1 MVKKIINNSD
11 EIVTEMIEG
20 FVEAFPQWYEK
31 HPSVNGIISKQR
43 KQDRVAL
50 VIGGGT
56 GHEPM
61 FAGFVGNG
69 LADAAVCG
77 NVFTAPDP
85 ETIHHLA
92 KSVDQGKGVLFVYGS
107 YPGDKM
113 NFDIGEELLRK
124 SGVNTKHV
132 CVYDDVIS
140 APSDKIEERRGIAG
154 DVYVIKVAGAA
165 CSAGLSL
172 EEAARVTM
180 KANNNVRSIG
190 IATGLLH
197 PYNQPFQTIE
207 RTENNIEYGVGLHG
221 ERGVLSTP
229 MQPADRLVDMM
240 YEQIMNEDVVHAGD
254 EVCVLV
260 NSLGATSITELA
272 IVFRRIKQLLDN
284 EGIHIYDVDMNNYCT
299 SQQMEGFS
307 ITLFKLDDE
316 LKKYYDMP
324 CYSPYYS
331 RNCMQPDD
339 GIPLKIDS
347 IENGRTIKAETK
359 KQKKPYTPAVR
370 NGRIETLD
378 ILTARDM
385 MIHVANR
392 LISAKEYLSEL
403 DSVIGDGDHGICMA
417 SGMQKVKLRLME
429 MTESEPVYQVF
440 EMTGKTMLISTGG
453 ASGVLFGNMFLAMAE
468 DLKGKE
474 EISAKDLATMERK
487 ALAKVQEKGRA
498 HKGDKTMVDALYPAV
513 KALEKNAQKGLAE
526 ALKKA
531 EDAAE
536 QGMLNTKNMVAKF
549 GRGKFLVNR
558 ALGCQD
564 AGATTIW
571 LMFQAMREYVE
582 ETK

>member
-20 FVEAFPQWYEK
+20 FVEAFPKWYEK

-43 KQDRVAL
+43 KQDCVAL

-69 LADAAVCG
+69 LADAAACG

-113 NFDIGEELLRK
+113 NFDIGEELLKK
-124 SGVNTKHV
+124 SGINTKHV

-180 KANNNVRSIG
+180 KANNNIRSIG
-190 IATGLLH
+190 IATGLQY
-197 PYNQPFQTIE
+197 PQNQPFQAIE
-207 RTENNIEYGVGLHG
+207 RSENKIEYGVGLHG

-240 YEQIMNEDVVHAGD
+240 YEQIMNEGVIHAGD

-260 NSLGATSITELA
+260 NSLGATSVTELA
-272 IVFRRIKQLLDN
+272 IVFRRIKQLLDS

-307 ITLFKLDDE
+307 ITLFKLDEE
-316 LKKYYDMP
+316 LKRYYDMP

-331 RNCMQPDD
+331 RNCMPLDN
-339 GIPLKIDS
+339 GIPLKTDS
-347 IENGRTIKAETK
+347 LENEIAIRTEVK
-359 KQKKPYTPAVR
+359 KHKQPYTPAIR
-370 NGRIETLD
+370 KGRIETLD
-378 ILTARDM
+378 ILTVRDM

-429 MTESEPVYQVF
+429 MTEADPVYQVF
-440 EMTGKTMLISTGG
+440 EMMGKTMLISTGG

-468 DLKGKE
+468 DLKDKE
-474 EISAKDLATMERK
+474 KISANDLASMERK
-487 ALAKVQEKGRA
+487 ALLKVQEKGCA

-513 KALEKNAQKGLAE
+513 KALEKYSNKGLAE